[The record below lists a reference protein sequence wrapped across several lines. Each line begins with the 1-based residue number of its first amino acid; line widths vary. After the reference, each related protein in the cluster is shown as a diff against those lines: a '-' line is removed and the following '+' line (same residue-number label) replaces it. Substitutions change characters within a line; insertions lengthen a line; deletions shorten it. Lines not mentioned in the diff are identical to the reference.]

1 MCATKKRL
9 PLTSLLIKTMKQHSV
24 LLADEQPLVRLALRQ
39 LLSQK
44 EQYFVVG
51 EVGNE
56 EELIASLRIN
66 PPDLVVMDYSQSDN
80 FRPGSVA
87 KIRSISPLSKI
98 LIISADTRKENI
110 FQVLELGV
118 TSFLTKTCGINEI
131 LDAAQAT
138 LKGDKFFCT
147 RVIDFLLEKSFAKGS
162 DVSCAP
168 TPLSNREIEIV
179 QLSAKGLIAKE
190 IADVLNLS
198 THTIYTHRKNIM
210 KKLHINSAS
219 ELVLYAVN
227 KGLVQNEI

>member
-147 RVIDFLLEKSFAKGS
+147 RVIDFLLEKSFAKDKG
-162 DVSCAP
+162 VSCSP